1 MKRGFWVP
9 RVGQTGMVFFWLRMA
24 GKNPEAELHA
34 NLRALVE
41 APGED
46 SEEHFR
52 CRFPARAGFLTSQLA
67 ISPEQ
72 LEPIECKGLEKF
84 RSDFRAR
91 SVSLMYATANL
102 DEPASMFGHTMLL
115 FGQEDEEPM
124 DDLVTSY
131 VAVVTHSGLAQIYRG
146 AFGGFGSV
154 VEVANLAQRLLT
166 YNTRESRNLWS
177 FELNLSEDRV
187 GRIIDHLWEMKST
200 YFNYFYMDEN
210 CSFYNQH
217 FLQVG
222 VPELE
227 IDGMGEFALP
237 IEAVYLVLQYPE
249 LVRKVS
255 FYPAAKSVVREGMIG
270 SRLKST
276 RSSMRLS
283 RIRSLCLP
291 PGQYDFEDG
300 FTCSLGTGVRG
311 WRE

>member
-1 MKRGFWVP
+1 MGTRNWSNLSREIRQMICTFVVGGILLVGMGVPHPVRADAPEGQVDSTNAASLIEHASELKLWERRLWSLLLHYEEGLLGPASRADGDGFFLASDG
-9 RVGQTGMVFFWLRMA
+9 RE
-24 GKNPEAELHA
+24 NPEAELHA

-177 FELNLSEDRV
+177 FELNLS
-187 GRIIDHLWEMKST
+187 
-200 YFNYFYMDEN
+200 
-210 CSFYNQH
+210 
-217 FLQVG
+217 
-222 VPELE
+222 
-227 IDGMGEFALP
+227 
-237 IEAVYLVLQYPE
+237 
-249 LVRKVS
+249 
-255 FYPAAKSVVREGMIG
+255 
-270 SRLKST
+270 
-276 RSSMRLS
+276 
-283 RIRSLCLP
+283 
-291 PGQYDFEDG
+291 
-300 FTCSLGTGVRG
+300 
-311 WRE
+311 